1 MNNNRFDEDEN
12 DELHDRHRG
21 VENHVVGG
29 APSHVRDDRFDDAG
43 KGMIPRNLLV
53 WVVLV
58 VALVVAVGLVLQSFM
73 GIDNKAKRQAVE
85 NARTAD
91 EMESNDPNAILL
103 QQRIREQERAA
114 AEAEAQRK
122 IDEANAKAAAL
133 KAEMEKR
140 EAMRNTPPPP
150 SPEGNGS
157 GEKSQAELEREKLE
171 KMREAAAASGII
183 AIGGR
188 GAMGGGSEPQTD
200 PTVNAM
206 QQMQSQMVGALGQ
219 MANNGNLGAEQ
230 RNEDWLKNQEK
241 MARASTVFFGNSERD
256 GRVLHQGTSIPGV
269 LITRINSDLPGQLTA
284 QVTSNVYDSI
294 NGTHL
299 IIPKGSKLIGRYS
312 SGVSQGQERVLVA
325 FERIIKPD
333 GSSAFI
339 GGMQGA
345 DQAGASGMHDEV
357 DTHFWEMLGSSL
369 LIATLAGLA
378 DGLSNDN
385 NSNVTVVSGGSST
398 LQTTSS
404 SAGQVLVDTAEK
416 SLERYTNRKP
426 TLIIN
431 PGYRFNIMVNKDI
444 RL

>member
-1 MNNNRFDEDEN
+1 MNNRPFDDDDDDN
-12 DELHDRHRG
+12 LPDHSTHRG
-21 VENHVVGG
+21 SGE

-43 KGMIPRNLLV
+43 KGMLPRNLLV
-53 WVVLV
+53 WAILVIGLV
-58 VALVVAVGLVLQSFM
+58 VSAGLTMQAFM
-73 GIDNKAKRQAVE
+73 GGDDRSKRQAE
-85 NARTAD
+85 DDASRLSKMRD
-91 EMESNDPNAILL
+91 EDPNNILL

-133 KAEMEKR
+133 QAEMEKR
-140 EAMRNTPPPP
+140 KLMEDLPKPP
-150 SPEGNGS
+150 E
-157 GEKSQAELEREKLE
+157 EKSADGKSQEDLEREKLA

-183 AIGGR
+183 AIGGK
-188 GAMGGGSEPQTD
+188 AAFASSAPQTD
-200 PTVNAM
+200 PTLNAM
-206 QQMQSQMVGALGQ
+206 QQMQSQMAGALGQ
-219 MANNGNLGAEQ
+219 MANNGTQGAEQ
-230 RNEDWLKNQEK
+230 RNEDWLKNYEK
-241 MARASTVFFGNSERD
+241 QARASTVFFGNSERD
-256 GRVLHQGTSIPGV
+256 GRVLHQGASIPGV

-284 QVTSNVYDSI
+284 QVTTDVYDSI
-294 NGTHL
+294 NGRHL
-299 IIPKGSKLIGRYS
+299 IIPKGSKLVGRYS
-312 SGVSQGQERVLVA
+312 SGINQGQERVLVA

-333 GSSAFI
+333 GSSAWI

-345 DQAGASGMHDEV
+345 DQAGASGMHDQV

-369 LIATLAGLA
+369 LIAVLAGVA

-385 NSNVTVVSGGSST
+385 NGNVTVVSGGSST

-431 PGYRFNIMVNKDI
+431 PGYRFNIMANKDI